1 VSLVGTTAGKVAAAL
16 LAGLVVTAAGI
27 GGALAT
33 GVLSPEA
40 PAVESV
46 ENEWG
51 EISAERTGIQTTVVV
66 DNPNDVGIPGV
77 AGVSY
82 DVAMNDVTVASG
94 SSGGLSLSPG
104 RNEVTLETHIDN
116 EKIPAWWASHINNGE
131 RTTLSVQPSVNAAFL
146 SKGLPAEN
154 RTFETDMLSSFD
166 SDEAQSVE
174 VGGRTLL
181 TVESTDASWG
191 TATQNRKPLRFSGTV
206 SNPNDAPLSFSKI
219 GYEISMND
227 VTVAEGTTDEA
238 VEIGANSTETIRVD
252 AALDNG
258 KLDEW
263 WVSHLENGEETTLDV
278 QVFATVET
286 DNGTKRVPLPFLS
299 QRVVFETDVL
309 GGGEATT
316 RAVET
321 GEGFGVEPPAVESIE
336 RDWQSTDDGTRF
348 STRVVVDNPNAANS
362 TLSEVGLDASSR
374 VALNDVTLVEDDQQ
388 ATVGPGRTELEFGG
402 DVSDETITRW
412 WTSHVENGERTTLTA
427 ENSVVADLGFAEAP
441 VPFPDEN
448 RTFGTDM
455 LSGFSGAE
463 ETVEIRG
470 MPVATLHGMSA
481 DWGEPT
487 MERTPMIVS
496 GDVTN
501 ERNRELTIER
511 FGYEVRMN
519 DVVLADN
526 ESHVGTT
533 IPGEST
539 RSVETTGYLDND
551 EIPAWWVSHLENGE
565 QSELSVSYYA
575 VIEYQG
581 SEYRVDLD
589 SMSYNETIETNA
601 FGDE

>member
-181 TVESTDASWG
+181 TVESTDALWG
-191 TATQNRKPLRFSGTV
+191 TATQNRTPLRFSGTV

-526 ESHVGTT
+526 ESHVSTT